1 MQKVPGKFNG
11 DVGAELNLTGEGIE
25 VCSCISETGGS
36 DFTWVVTLHTD
47 SCRNKGGIAILV
59 SGITD
64 IVRVC
69 TPESTKGE
77 DRALTFF
84 FSRTLESQMRSK
96 TIVATS

>member
-1 MQKVPGKFNG
+1 MFGIACSPLSSLFMQKVPGKFNG

-25 VCSCISETGGS
+25 VYSCISETGSS

-47 SCRNKGGIAILV
+47 PYRNKGGIAVLV

-69 TPESTKGE
+69 TPAVNQ
-77 DRALTFF
+77 R
-84 FSRTLESQMRSK
+84 
-96 TIVATS
+96 